1 VRQKEL
7 LIANYKTGF
16 YRRDFLRLTGA
27 AMAAGALAPWDGW
40 KALAQEQGMTP
51 TSGGEIEIAIGQN
64 PVSFDGRNVSA
75 ISSFQIS
82 WNFYNRLVK
91 FELEGSE
98 LKIVGDLAESW
109 EIGDDGSLTFH
120 LHPNVQFHNGETLT
134 AADVAYTF
142 NSINIFTGADVREG
156 TLSSGPFNLFVVY
169 GFLNPI
175 NEVQALDDLTVFFP
189 ADDNPFAPLLS
200 ALASFGGIINEKADK
215 EVNLA
220 TDPIGTGPYM
230 LTDSVAGTRWVME
243 KNPNYFKEGLPYLDK
258 VTWNLLEDDF
268 ARVRALESGGFD
280 WISRVPLGLIDVIEG
295 QDALKT
301 SLTPPGG
308 FQWFLSFN
316 TSSGFPY
323 DDVRF
328 RQALVWALDATRL
341 IQLAFFGKAL
351 EAQGQAVNSELTDIV
366 PNLNVD
372 NPYALQPNLVRARQ
386 LLAEA
391 GVPPGFTVNT
401 WIAAGEANATRVAE
415 VYAETLAQ
423 IGINLRINFA
433 QTAERFAHIFGADAD
448 FGVQLEPISGFH
460 DHDQGLA
467 PVFAT
472 GSFFNEGAWSDPD
485 FDRLIIEGAGATDP
499 AARAAIYEDLYTNHV
514 FPNVPKYHWAWQEV
528 PYAMVANLN
537 GFAPALTQETS
548 FEKVWLDQ

>member
-1 VRQKEL
+1 MRQKEF
-7 LIANYKTGF
+7 LIADYKTGF
-16 YRRDFLRLTGA
+16 FRRDFLRMTGA

-40 KALAQEQGMTP
+40 KALAQEQGQTP
-51 TSGGEIEIAIGQN
+51 VAGGEIEIAIGQN

-82 WNFYNRLVK
+82 WNFYNRLVR
-91 FELEGSE
+91 FEQDGSQ

-109 EIGDDGSLTFH
+109 EVGDDGSLTFH
-120 LHPNVQFHNGETLT
+120 LHEGVQFHNGEILT
-134 AADVAYTF
+134 ASDVAYTF
-142 NSINIFTGADVREG
+142 NSINVFEGAGVREG
-156 TLSSGPFNLFVVY
+156 SLSSGPFNLFVVY

-189 ADDNPFAPLLS
+189 GNDNPFAPLLS
-200 ALASFGGIINEKADK
+200 ALASFGGIINEKSDK

-230 LTDSVAGTRWVME
+230 LTESVAGTRWVME
-243 KNPNYFKEGLPYLDK
+243 RNPNYFKEGLPYLDK

-268 ARVRALESGGFD
+268 ARVRALESGGFQ
-280 WISRVPLGLIDVIEG
+280 WISRVPLGLIDVVDG
-295 QDALKT
+295 QDALKS
-301 SLTPPGG
+301 SLTPAGG

-323 DDVRF
+323 DDARF
-328 RQALVWALDATRL
+328 RQALVWALDATRV
-341 IQLAFFGKAL
+341 INLAFFGKAKL
-351 EAQGQAVNSELTDIV
+351 AEGQAVNAELTDIV
-366 PNLNVD
+366 PNLD
-372 NPYALQPNLVRARQ
+372 LENPFTLQPNLTRARE
-386 LLAEA
+386 LLAEVGIPA
-391 GVPPGFTVNT
+391 GFTVDT
-401 WIAAGEANATRVAE
+401 WIAAGEANATRAAE
-415 VYAETLAQ
+415 VYGEVLAQ

-433 QTAERFAHIFGADAD
+433 QTAERFSHIFGEGAD
-448 FGVQLEPISGFH
+448 FGIQLEPISGFY

-485 FDRLIIEGAGATDP
+485 FDRLIIAGANTVDP
-499 AARAAIYEDLYTNHV
+499 AERKAVYEELYNDHI

-537 GFAPALTQETS
+537 GFEPTLTQETS

>member
-1 VRQKEL
+1 MRQKEL
-7 LIANYKTGF
+7 LIADYKTGF
-16 YRRDFLRLTGA
+16 YRRDFLRLAGA
-27 AMAAGALAPWDGW
+27 SIAAGALAPWDGW

-109 EIGDDGSLTFH
+109 EVGDDGSLTFT
-120 LHPNVQFHNGETLT
+120 LREGVQFHNGETLT
-134 AADVAYTF
+134 ASDVAYTF
-142 NSINIFTGADVREG
+142 NSTTNPGVREG
-156 TLSSGPFNLFVVY
+156 SMSSGPFSLIVVY
-169 GFLNPI
+169 LGLI
-175 NEVQALDDLTVFFP
+175 GKEVQALDDRTVFFP
-189 ADDNPFAPLLS
+189 ADGQPFAPLLS
-200 ALASFGGIINEKADK
+200 ALASFGGIINEKADR

-220 TDPIGTGPYM
+220 TEPVGTGPYI
-230 LTDSVAGTRWVME
+230 LTESVPGTRWVME
-243 KNPNYFKEGLPYLDK
+243 RNPNYFKEGLPYLDK

-280 WISRVPLGLIDVIEG
+280 WISRVPLGLIDVIDG

-316 TSSGFPY
+316 TSAGFPF
-323 DDVRF
+323 DDARF
-328 RQALVWALDATRL
+328 RQALVWALDATRI
-341 IQLAFFGKAL
+341 IQLAFFGKA
-351 EAQGQAVNSELTDIV
+351 EKAEGQAVNAELTDIV
-366 PNLNVD
+366 PNLDLD
-372 NPYALQPNLVRARQ
+372 NPYTLQPNLTRARE
-386 LLAEA
+386 LLAEVGIPA
-391 GVPPGFTVNT
+391 GFTVDT
-401 WIAAGEANATRVAE
+401 WIAAGEANATRAAE
-415 VYAETLAQ
+415 IYGEVLAQ

-433 QTAERFAHIFGADAD
+433 QTAERFSHIFGEGAD
-448 FGVQLEPISGFH
+448 FGIQLEPISGFH

-467 PVFAT
+467 PVFFT

-485 FDRLIIEGAGATDP
+485 FDRLIAGGAATVDP
-499 AARAAIYEDLYTNHV
+499 AERKAIYEELYRDHI
-514 FPNVPKYHWAWQEV
+514 FPLVPKYHWAWQEV
-528 PYAMVANLN
+528 PYAMIANLN
-537 GFAPALTQETS
+537 GFSPALTQETS
-548 FEKVWLDQ
+548 FEKVWLQQ